1 MKKITRR
8 TFMKVMGTTAAA
20 VGLSACGGSAGS
32 TAASASNAASSTA
45 VSAPAA
51 AEALTFKVAYSES
64 EDSIYGEVINAAFDE
79 ITSKTEGRVAFDV
92 YPNNALGSITDMLEQ
107 MRAGAPMICSMGFDN
122 LGDVVSDFAPAS
134 FPYVF
139 NSLYE
144 VQALAKSDWIA
155 GIESEL
161 VKQDIQ
167 PLCYGA
173 IGYRHFISTFKIEKA
188 ADCAGHIMRM
198 GPSSAAQ
205 GFITV
210 MNGTPTTS
218 TWADNYSLLQTGV
231 IESCEA
237 PLSLLLIDVDHF
249 KGFNDTY
256 GHVEGDA
263 CLQAVSKCLVQ
274 YAKRPGDLVARYG
287 GEELAIILP
296 NTDLPGAQV
305 VAEVVRA
312 HIETLAIRHGSSAFG
327 HVTVSVGA
335 ACMAG
340 PYEECSERQLI
351 EAADRM
357 LYRAKASGRNRV
369 EA

>member
-1 MKKITRR
+1 
-8 TFMKVMGTTAAA
+8 MGTYRPCRRS
-20 VGLSACGGSAGS
+20 VCLRRLAGS
-32 TAASASNAASSTA
+32 TAPPASNAASSTA

-79 ITSKTEGRVAFDV
+79 IASKTEGRVAFDV

-173 IGYRHFISTFKIEKA
+173 IGYRPFHQHLQDRKGSRLCRPHHA
-188 ADCAGHIMRM
+188 HGPLLCSAGLH
-198 GPSSAAQ
+198 
-205 GFITV
+205 
-210 MNGTPTTS
+210 
-218 TWADNYSLLQTGV
+218 
-231 IESCEA
+231 
-237 PLSLLLIDVDHF
+237 H
-249 KGFNDTY
+249 
-256 GHVEGDA
+256 
-263 CLQAVSKCLVQ
+263 
-274 YAKRPGDLVARYG
+274 
-287 GEELAIILP
+287 
-296 NTDLPGAQV
+296 
-305 VAEVVRA
+305 
-312 HIETLAIRHGSSAFG
+312 RH
-327 HVTVSVGA
+327 
-335 ACMAG
+335 
-340 PYEECSERQLI
+340 ERHPHY
-351 EAADRM
+351 
-357 LYRAKASGRNRV
+357 LYLGR
-369 EA
+369 